1 MRVHHLIAGVMHPP
15 LVPRII
21 CHVLL
26 VEHPEGLVLVD
37 AGVGRADLVDPRRLG
52 PSRHLLRPERD
63 PSTTAASAVE
73 ALGFSTDDVRHI
85 VLTHL
90 DIDHVGGAADFPGAT
105 LHTTADEWAAA
116 TVDTKLAEKARYSP
130 VQWAHDPE
138 VRTWEGEGD
147 AWRHGLSGHEVL
159 SGITLVPLAGHT
171 RGHAAVAVQTDDDL
185 LVHAGDAVFDASC
198 IGARHVRGGGQLDK
212 VRLLRAFE
220 RTMAIQASRLR
231 GNHEALATLDREPG
245 VRVVNAHDER
255 LFPPA

>member
-15 LVPRII
+15 FVPRII

-37 AGVGRADLVDPRRLG
+37 AGVGRDDLADPRRLG

-63 PSTTAASAVE
+63 PSTTAAAAVQ
-73 ALGFSTDDVRHI
+73 ALGFDTGDVRHI

-90 DIDHVGGAADFPGAT
+90 DFDHVGGAGDFPGAT
-105 LHTTADEWAAA
+105 LHTTAAEWAAA

-138 VRTWEGEGD
+138 VRTWDGEGD
-147 AWRHGLSGHEVL
+147 PWRLGLSGHEVL
-159 SGITLVPLAGHT
+159 PGITLVPLPGHT
-171 RGHAAVAVQTDDDL
+171 RGHAAVAVETEHDL
-185 LVHAGDAVFDASC
+185 LVHAGDAAFDGSC
-198 IGARHVRGGGQLDK
+198 FGAHHVHDGRPLQK

-220 RTMAIQASRLR
+220 TTMARQPRRLR
-231 GNHEALATLDREPG
+231 GNHEALAALDREPG
-245 VRVVNAHDER
+245 VRVVTAHDER
-255 LFPPA
+255 LFPG